1 MMSQAL
7 RVRLVTAILLAL
19 MGVTLANQVVP
30 NIPGFG
36 GVAYA
41 DECANSSC

>member
-1 MMSQAL
+1 MMTQAL

-19 MGVTLANQVVP
+19 MGVAIASQALP
-30 NIPGFG
+30 GISGFG